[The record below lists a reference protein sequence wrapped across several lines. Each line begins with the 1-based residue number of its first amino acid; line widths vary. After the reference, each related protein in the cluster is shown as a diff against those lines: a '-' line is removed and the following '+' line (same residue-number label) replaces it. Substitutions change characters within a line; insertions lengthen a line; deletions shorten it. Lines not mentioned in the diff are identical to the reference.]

1 MHNRFQG
8 NHGAKVWWVA
18 LEKAIVFLPVIT
30 LKSQLS
36 SKDVLTSIVAPI
48 Q

>member
-8 NHGAKVWWVA
+8 NHGAKVRWVA

-30 LKSQLS
+30 AK
-36 SKDVLTSIVAPI
+36 VAKMFLHV
-48 Q
+48 